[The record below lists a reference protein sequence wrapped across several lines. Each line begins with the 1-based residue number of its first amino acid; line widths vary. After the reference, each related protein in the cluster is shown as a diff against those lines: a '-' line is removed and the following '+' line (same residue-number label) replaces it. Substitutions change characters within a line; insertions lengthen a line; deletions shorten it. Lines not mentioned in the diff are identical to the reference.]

1 MEKSEIETIYRKYF
15 HDVFLYI
22 RALSENESLA
32 EEITQETFLKAMN
45 NIEKFDGRKDIRA
58 WLFVIAKNTY
68 FRYCRRNKIYVGEE
82 FSEIMQDSMQDTSPA
97 VLDQIVQDETVRNL
111 KRYAE
116 LIPEPYREVF
126 HLRIYGELSFEQIG
140 KCYQKS
146 AGWARVTCHRARQM
160 IEHRRVR
167 RKSNMEKIKCNV
179 IQDILPLYIDDVVSD
194 DTKELVE
201 EHLQNCEICQRVY
214 HETKTDLENDM
225 KVSVQTKESSNE
237 ANDLKNFRKFLKKRK
252 IKTILLSIAATI
264 VCFVAV
270 FMFMNKHVTYI
281 SYKDEGILLLRII
294 KMK

>member
-1 MEKSEIETIYRKYF
+1 MKRYFGIFNADEIKSGSCSDIQWKKTDQVVRWIY
-15 HDVFLYI
+15 V
-22 RALSENESLA
+22 
-32 EEITQETFLKAMN
+32 EITQETFLKAMN

-160 IEHRRVR
+160 IRAQISQE
-167 RKSNMEKIKCNV
+167 EK
-179 IQDILPLYIDDVVSD
+179 
-194 DTKELVE
+194 
-201 EHLQNCEICQRVY
+201 
-214 HETKTDLENDM
+214 
-225 KVSVQTKESSNE
+225 
-237 ANDLKNFRKFLKKRK
+237 
-252 IKTILLSIAATI
+252 
-264 VCFVAV
+264 
-270 FMFMNKHVTYI
+270 
-281 SYKDEGILLLRII
+281 
-294 KMK
+294 

>member
-32 EEITQETFLKAMN
+32 EEITQETFLKAMNNTTKAFNQQVKN

-160 IEHRRVR
+160 IRAQMSQE
-167 RKSNMEKIKCNV
+167 EK
-179 IQDILPLYIDDVVSD
+179 
-194 DTKELVE
+194 
-201 EHLQNCEICQRVY
+201 
-214 HETKTDLENDM
+214 
-225 KVSVQTKESSNE
+225 
-237 ANDLKNFRKFLKKRK
+237 
-252 IKTILLSIAATI
+252 
-264 VCFVAV
+264 
-270 FMFMNKHVTYI
+270 
-281 SYKDEGILLLRII
+281 
-294 KMK
+294 

>member
-82 FSEIMQDSMQDTSPA
+82 FSE
-97 VLDQIVQDETVRNL
+97 
-111 KRYAE
+111 

-160 IEHRRVR
+160 IRAQISQE
-167 RKSNMEKIKCNV
+167 EK
-179 IQDILPLYIDDVVSD
+179 
-194 DTKELVE
+194 
-201 EHLQNCEICQRVY
+201 
-214 HETKTDLENDM
+214 
-225 KVSVQTKESSNE
+225 
-237 ANDLKNFRKFLKKRK
+237 
-252 IKTILLSIAATI
+252 
-264 VCFVAV
+264 
-270 FMFMNKHVTYI
+270 
-281 SYKDEGILLLRII
+281 
-294 KMK
+294 

>member
-68 FRYCRRNKIYVGEE
+68 FRYCRRNKIYVVEE
-82 FSEIMQDSMQDTSPA
+82 FS
-97 VLDQIVQDETVRNL
+97 DETVRNL

-160 IEHRRVR
+160 IRAQMSQE
-167 RKSNMEKIKCNV
+167 EK
-179 IQDILPLYIDDVVSD
+179 
-194 DTKELVE
+194 
-201 EHLQNCEICQRVY
+201 
-214 HETKTDLENDM
+214 
-225 KVSVQTKESSNE
+225 
-237 ANDLKNFRKFLKKRK
+237 
-252 IKTILLSIAATI
+252 
-264 VCFVAV
+264 
-270 FMFMNKHVTYI
+270 
-281 SYKDEGILLLRII
+281 
-294 KMK
+294 